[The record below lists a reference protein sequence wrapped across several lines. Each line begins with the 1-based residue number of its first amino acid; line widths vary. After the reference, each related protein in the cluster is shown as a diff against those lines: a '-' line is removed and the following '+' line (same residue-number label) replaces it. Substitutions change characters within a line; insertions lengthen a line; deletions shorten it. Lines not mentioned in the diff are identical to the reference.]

1 MLNDFVGETGRR
13 DYKATWDSVQE
24 EAEKNLAEK
33 EVPAGAIIRVS
44 AAVGNMASYTEKSKA
59 ASIELNGVG
68 VGGPLSEGELT
79 DSTAYHFMRAA
90 EEPEPNPEAAS
101 DTVIITFQP
110 EIERTSC

>member
-59 ASIELNGVG
+59 AGIEVNGVG
-68 VGGPLSEGELT
+68 VGGPRSEGELT
-79 DSTAYHFMRAA
+79 DSTTYHFMRA
-90 EEPEPNPEAAS
+90 EENTEPNSEAIP
-101 DTVIITFQP
+101 DTVTITFQP
-110 EIERTSC
+110 EIERTGC